1 MSVVNPRN
9 RLVNFR
15 LSETEYEKLRA
26 AFREAG
32 ARSISEFAR
41 NAVLQVIS
49 APELSP
55 AAVQERVRTLQERV
69 AQLEDRIEQL
79 YRTLS
84 LAGMAGAVQARA
96 RAQIAETPKRIRPS
110 Q

>member
-15 LSETEYEKLRA
+15 MSEGEYEKLRA

-49 APELSP
+49 APRIDP
-55 AAVQERVRTLQERV
+55 AAMEGRIETLQERV

-84 LAGMAGAVQARA
+84 LAGMAEAVQLKGKPGAV
-96 RAQIAETPKRIRPS
+96 EMPKQVRPS

>member
-1 MSVVNPRN
+1 M
-9 RLVNFR
+9 
-15 LSETEYEKLRA
+15 
-26 AFREAG
+26 
-32 ARSISEFAR
+32 SEFAR

-49 APELSP
+49 APKIDP
-55 AAVQERVRTLQERV
+55 AAVEGRIKTLQERV

-84 LAGMAGAVQARA
+84 LAGMAEAVELRGKPEAV
-96 RAQIAETPKRIRPS
+96 EMPKRVRPS